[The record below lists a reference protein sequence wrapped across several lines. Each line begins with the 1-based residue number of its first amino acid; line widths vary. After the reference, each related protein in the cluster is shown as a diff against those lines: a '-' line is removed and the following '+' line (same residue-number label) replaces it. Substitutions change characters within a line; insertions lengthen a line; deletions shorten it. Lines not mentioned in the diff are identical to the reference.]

1 MPDRNSVQTTKIQ
14 ISLDEVSGRILDQM
28 VPAGIFG
35 KNRGEVASWIIREW
49 IWHNPTELD
58 RLGISV
64 RSQMVG
70 GNSTKGKTG

>member
-1 MPDRNSVQTTKIQ
+1 MADRNGVKTEKVQV
-14 ISLDEVSGRILDQM
+14 SLDEVSARILLRM

-49 IWHNPTELD
+49 IWHNPEELA

-64 RSQMVG
+64 
-70 GNSTKGKTG
+70 KTEMAEPK